1 MAKNNQHVS
10 VDYTSGLTIAVI
22 LLVLALVGT
31 VVALWHAGP
40 TDPDEFQAYD
50 SRGGYAAG
58 VVLISMAIFM
68 ATF

>member
-1 MAKNNQHVS
+1 MNDRHAS
-10 VDYTSGLTIAVI
+10 VDYTSGLTIAII
-22 LLVLALVGT
+22 LLVLALVG
-31 VVALWHAGP
+31 VAVALWHAGP